1 MTFFLLQNTKK
12 GILKNV
18 SVHTMKVSGVQNNSG
33 PHWVC
38 LHALIFVVY
47 MNLQHC
53 NPIFGDKE
61 IDPEVDLNL
70 YEFLSFAEYKRRYFE
85 EYR

>member
-1 MTFFLLQNTKK
+1 
-12 GILKNV
+12 
-18 SVHTMKVSGVQNNSG
+18 
-33 PHWVC
+33 
-38 LHALIFVVY
+38 

-53 NPIFGDKE
+53 NLIFGDKE

-70 YEFLSFAEYKRRYFE
+70 YEFISFAEYKRRYFE